1 MVLIGVF
8 TSGAQPV
15 KLPAT
20 VATGNGHSGVRVND
34 AEEFELEGLISD
46 DEDDANKRQ

>member
-8 TSGAQPV
+8 TSSAQPV
-15 KLPAT
+15 KLPTAI
-20 VATGNGHSGVRVND
+20 ATGNGHAGTRVHD

-46 DEDDANKRQ
+46 EEDDANKRQ

>member
-8 TSGAQPV
+8 TSGVQPV
-15 KLPAT
+15 KLPIVIAN
-20 VATGNGHSGVRVND
+20 GNGHVGVRAHD

-46 DEDDANKRQ
+46 EEDASKR